1 MPELTGG
8 RRTLVLAICCCSL
21 FMVSLD
27 NTIVNLALPSIQRE
41 LGSSLS
47 GLQWT
52 VDAYTLV
59 LACLLILS
67 GSTADRIGRR
77 RVFQTGLVLFGL
89 GSLLCS
95 AAPTTG
101 ALIAFRA
108 VQAVGGSMLNPVAL
122 SIISNTY
129 LDPRERAKAI
139 GVWGAVL
146 GLSMSLGPV
155 LGGALVDGV
164 GWRSVFWVNVPVAVA
179 VVVLCARFVPES
191 RAARPRRL
199 DPIGQLLVVAL
210 LGGLVFGIIEGPSL
224 GWTSPAVISCFTAA
238 LMAGVLLVKVEAR
251 RSDPLIDPRF
261 FRNIPFSG
269 ATLTAVC
276 AFAAM
281 AGFLFLNALYLQ
293 SVRGYS
299 PLHAG
304 LLTLPMAAMTGLLPP
319 VSARLVSSRG
329 PRVPLVIAGAA
340 IAASALLLALVLR
353 ADTPIGV
360 LVVAYVLFGVGI
372 GMVNAPITN
381 TAVTGMP
388 RSQSGVAGAI
398 ASTSRQTGAALGVAV
413 LGSLVTSGI
422 TGSFAADF
430 TSAARPAWVVMAGC
444 GVVIVLIGV
453 MTTGRAALRSAA
465 RAAALFDEPEPGTG
479 AAHGRGVSAAAST
492 DSPAPAPRT
501 AR

>member
-1 MPELTGG
+1 MELSMPELT
-8 RRTLVLAICCCSL
+8 RRRRMLILAICCSSI

-47 GLQWT
+47 ALQWV

-59 LACLLILS
+59 IACLLLLA

-77 RVFQTGLVLFGL
+77 RVFQTGLILFGL

-108 VQAVGGSMLNPVAL
+108 LQAVGGSMLNPVAL
-122 SIISNTY
+122 SVISNTFP
-129 LDPRERAKAI
+129 DRRERAKAI
-139 GVWGAVL
+139 GVWGAVI
-146 GLSMSLGPV
+146 GVSMSLGPV
-155 LGGALVDGV
+155 LGGVLVDGS
-164 GWRSVFWVNVPVAVA
+164 GWRSVFWINVPVAVVA
-179 VVVLCARFVPES
+179 VVLCARFVPES
-191 RAARPRRL
+191 KAARARHF
-199 DPIGQLLVVAL
+199 DPLGQLLVVVL
-210 LGGLVFGIIEGPSL
+210 LGGLVFGIIEGPNL
-224 GWTSPAVISCFTAA
+224 GWTSPAILGCLAAA
-238 LMAGVLLVKVEAR
+238 LVAGGLLVRVESR
-251 RSDPLIDPRF
+251 RPEPLIDPRF
-261 FRNIPFSG
+261 FRSIPFSA

-276 AFAAM
+276 AFAAL

-293 SVRGYS
+293 DVRGYT

-319 VSARLVSSRG
+319 VSARLISSRG
-329 PRVPLVIAGAA
+329 PRVPLLIAGVA
-340 IAASALLLALVLR
+340 IAASMLLLALVLS

-360 LVVAYVLFGVGI
+360 LVAAYVLFGIGF

-381 TAVTGMP
+381 TAVAGMP
-388 RSQSGVAGAI
+388 LSQSGVAGAV

-413 LGSLVTSGI
+413 LGSLVTSSIVGP
-422 TGSFAADF
+422 FAAGF
-430 TSAARPAWVVMAGC
+430 AGAARPAWVVMIGC
-444 GVVIVLIGV
+444 GLAIVVLGILA
-453 MTTGRAALRSAA
+453 TGRRAVASAT
-465 RAAALFDEPEPGTG
+465 RTAALFDESPTE
-479 AAHGRGVSAAAST
+479 RVAAA
-492 DSPAPAPRT
+492 A

>member
-1 MPELTGG
+1 MPELTRR
-8 RRTLVLAICCCSL
+8 RRTLILAICCCSL

-41 LGSSLS
+41 LGASIS

-59 LACLLILS
+59 LACLLMLS

-101 ALIAFRA
+101 TLIAFRA
-108 VQAVGGSMLNPVAL
+108 LQAVGGSMLNPVAL
-122 SIISNTY
+122 SIISNTF
-129 LDPRERAKAI
+129 LDRRERAKAI

-146 GLSMSLGPV
+146 GVSMSLGPV
-155 LGGALVDGV
+155 LGGVLVDGV

-179 VVVLCARFVPES
+179 AVVLCARFVPES
-191 RAARPRRL
+191 RAARPRRV
-199 DPIGQLLVVAL
+199 DPLGQLLVLVL
-210 LGGLVFGIIEGPSL
+210 LGGLVFGIIEGSSL
-224 GWTSPAVISCFTAA
+224 GWTSPAILVCFAAA
-238 LMAGVLLVKVEAR
+238 LVAGGLLVRVESR
-251 RSDPLIDPRF
+251 RQDPLIDPRF
-261 FRNIPFSG
+261 FHSIPFSA
-269 ATLTAVC
+269 ATFTAVC

-293 SVRGYS
+293 DVRGYT

-329 PRVPLVIAGAA
+329 PRIPLLIAGAA
-340 IAASALLLALVLR
+340 IASGALLLALTLR
-353 ADTPIGV
+353 VDTPIAV
-360 LVVAYVLFGVGI
+360 LVVAYVLFGVGV

-381 TAVTGMP
+381 TAVGGMP
-388 RSQSGVAGAI
+388 RSQSGVAGAV
-398 ASTSRQTGAALGVAV
+398 ASTSRQTGAALGIAV
-413 LGSLVTSGI
+413 LGSLVTS
-422 TGSFAADF
+422 TVAGSFAD
-430 TSAARPAWVVMAGC
+430 AARPAWLVMVGC
-444 GVVIVLIGV
+444 GLAIVVIGIAA
-453 MTTGRAALRSAA
+453 TGRRALASAT
-465 RAAALFDEPEPGTG
+465 RAAELFDDPLE
-479 AAHGRGVSAAAST
+479 R
-492 DSPAPAPRT
+492 PAPPRSST
-501 AR
+501 AVAS